1 MVCVHNVLLYFQS
14 TKFLWIDDV
23 YVTGFLRRNLNITM
37 INTGKYQILGA
48 KKLLKRKSILSP
60 NLYLND
66 YINTLVG
73 RGESKMKVCQI
84 FQILKICNRIFFYFQ
99 LYFGLN
105 QYAKWCYYVK
115 CRTNIYYPDYEPEEW
130 EKVAASIV
138 IKSVL

>member
-1 MVCVHNVLLYFQS
+1 MHFCLCTHYDILVSIEEDRIFVLKLLSLNWQVSPTANAMIYRNILWHMKIYKMVCVHNLLLYFQS

-73 RGESKMKVCQI
+73 RGQNEGISNLSN
-84 FQILKICNRIFFYFQ
+84 F
-99 LYFGLN
+99 
-105 QYAKWCYYVK
+105 
-115 CRTNIYYPDYEPEEW
+115 
-130 EKVAASIV
+130 
-138 IKSVL
+138 